1 MSPEYARVV
10 IDYVHRCGRPH
21 APVNLCPGGPSKRK
35 LVEGVRMT
43 TYLTTYLSGSK
54 RSRTGQP
61 SYSMRGYRPF

>member
-21 APVNLCPGGPSKRK
+21 APVNLWSGGPSK
-35 LVEGVRMT
+35 LVEGVGMI

-61 SYSMRGYRPF
+61 GYSMRGYRLF